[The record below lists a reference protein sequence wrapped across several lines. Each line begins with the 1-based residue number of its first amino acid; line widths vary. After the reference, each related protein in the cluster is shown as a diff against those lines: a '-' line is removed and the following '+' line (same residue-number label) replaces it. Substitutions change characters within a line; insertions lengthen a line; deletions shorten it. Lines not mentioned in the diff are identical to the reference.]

1 MAQPLASLSSRT
13 EGVALAQTRGFHHG
27 NLRQALIEAALAAP
41 DIEGLSLRQIATGLG
56 VTAAA
61 AYRHF
66 ESREALLDEVA
77 RVGFDRLEARFAAA
91 FDISSPPCDGSEA
104 RTRMQRLAQAYLQF
118 ADDQPALWRLLFGV
132 QGASYRAAVRIEHR
146 RSSYDYLPAALMGL
160 HHTGVIVKEPDARDA
175 LFAWSAIHGA
185 ASLRNGQIAPA
196 LVEVGQLA
204 QEVAQRVI
212 RSLQ

>member
-27 NLRQALIEAALAAP
+27 NLRQALIEADLAVP

-66 ESREALLDEVA
+66 ESREAMLDEVA
-77 RVGFDRLEARFAAA
+77 RVGFGRLEARFAAA
-91 FDISSPPCDGSEA
+91 FDISSPPFDGSEA

-160 HHTGVIVKEPDARDA
+160 HRTGVIVKEPDARDA

>member
-1 MAQPLASLSSRT
+1 MTLNAAMFPSR
-13 EGVALAQTRGFHHG
+13 AFHHG
-27 NLRQALIEAALAAP
+27 NLRQALLEAALAAP

-66 ESREALLDEVA
+66 ESRDALLGEVA
-77 RVGFDRLEARFAAA
+77 RIGFERLEARFAAA
-91 FDISSPPCDGSEA
+91 FDISSPPRDANEA
-104 RTRMQRLAQAYLQF
+104 RTRMLRLAQAYLQF
-118 ADDQPALWRLLFGV
+118 ADDEPALWRLLFGV
-132 QGASYRAAVRIEHR
+132 QGASYRAAVRIQNR
-146 RSSYDYLPAALMGL
+146 RSSYEYLPAVLMGL
-160 HHTGVIVKEPDARDA
+160 HRAGLIGREPDTRDA

-185 ASLRNGQIAPA
+185 ASLRNGQVAPA
-196 LVEVGQLA
+196 MVGVDQLA